1 MSDSSRATKNTMA
14 KWSCAERIPVTV
26 IIDNYQESPFALRRD
41 CDVWTKYLKWFF
53 IAFVL
58 LQHLLTLV
66 RCLVPESYCASIHA
80 VLKTLSN
87 SMDLF
92 WTKRKQVM
100 YGIQWNRA
108 SLRQ

>member
-1 MSDSSRATKNTMA
+1 MA
-14 KWSCAERIPVTV
+14 MWSCAEKIPVTV

-66 RCLVPESYCASIHA
+66 GCLVPESHCASIHA